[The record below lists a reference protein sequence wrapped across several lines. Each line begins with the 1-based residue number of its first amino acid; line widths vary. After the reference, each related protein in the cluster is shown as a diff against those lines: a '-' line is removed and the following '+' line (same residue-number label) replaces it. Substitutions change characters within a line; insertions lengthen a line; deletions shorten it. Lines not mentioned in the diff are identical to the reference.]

1 MNKVLLIIQR
11 EYLSRVKKKSF
22 LLITILA
29 PIAILALGALSGF
42 MMSRG
47 DSKALNIAVVDK
59 SNLLKKTL
67 TDEKN
72 MYFKFTDESIDSLKK
87 KVSAEVYNGILE
99 IPNIK
104 DINTKEMS
112 LSYYSDDVLGLETT
126 ENIEDKIAD
135 AVKSYKI
142 DSLKLDRTSLDALK
156 MKISI
161 DPEPIKEDGKN
172 DSKYTSSIAAG
183 IGAVSGFLM
192 YFIVL
197 IFGSMVMRSVM
208 EEKTNRIVEVIIS
221 SVKPFQLML
230 GKIIGVGLVGL
241 TQFVIWGIIMAIG
254 NFILAGY
261 LSSKGIDPSQMGG
274 MGKMG
279 MAQSGLDQTGIN
291 IAKMLQELGNMN
303 WWMIIPLFL
312 FYFLGG
318 YFLYASLFAAVGSAV
333 GEDASEAQG
342 LSIPITIPVVLG
354 FYMMMSAIKA
364 PDSTLAVWSSI
375 FPLFSPLVMPA
386 RLPFNPPAWQIIAS
400 MVSLVLGVIAIVWL
414 AGRIYR
420 VGILMYGKKVTIK
433 ELGKWLFYKD

>member
-1 MNKVLLIIQR
+1 MDKVLLIIQR
-11 EYLSRVKKKSF
+11 EYLTRVKKKSF
-22 LLITILA
+22 LIITILA
-29 PIAILALGALSGF
+29 PLAIIAFGLVSGY

-47 DSKALNIAVVDK
+47 DSKALNIAVVDP

-67 TDEKN
+67 KDEKN
-72 MYFKFTDESIDSLKK
+72 MYFKFADENIDSLKK
-87 KVSAEVYNGILE
+87 KVESEVYSGILE

-104 DINTKEMS
+104 DINAKEMN
-112 LSYYSDDVLGLETT
+112 LSYYSDDILGIETS
-126 ENIEDKIAD
+126 ENLEDKIAD
-135 AVKSYKI
+135 AVKDFKI
-142 DSLKLDRTSLDALK
+142 DSLNLDRTSLDALK

-161 DPEPIKEDGKN
+161 DPEPIKKDGKN

-197 IFGSMVMRSVM
+197 IFGTMVMRSVM

-241 TQFVIWGIIMAIG
+241 TQFAIWGIIMTIG

-261 LSSKGIDPSQMGG
+261 LSSKGIDPSQLGG
-274 MGKMG
+274 MSKMG
-279 MAQSGLDQTGIN
+279 IAQSGFDQTGIN
-291 IAKMLQELGNMN
+291 IAKMIQELRSMN

-333 GEDASEAQG
+333 GEDANEAQG
-342 LSIPITIPVVLG
+342 LSVPITIPVLLG
-354 FYMMMSAIKA
+354 FYMMMGAIKA
-364 PDSTLAVWSSI
+364 PDSTMAVWSSI

-386 RLPFNPPAWQIIAS
+386 RLPFNPPAWQILLSMAS
-400 MVSLVLGVIAIVWL
+400 LILGVIAVVWL